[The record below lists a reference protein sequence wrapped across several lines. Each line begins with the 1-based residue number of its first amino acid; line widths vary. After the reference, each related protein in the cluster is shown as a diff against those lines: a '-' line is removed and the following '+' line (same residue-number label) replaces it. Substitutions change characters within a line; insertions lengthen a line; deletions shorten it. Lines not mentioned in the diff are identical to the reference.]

1 LNVFGNF
8 GNFGHLQV
16 SIIFAGLV
24 WMFDDAGLDMFG
36 SFWSSLISCWAI
48 LGHGAYRFV
57 SKFGTFKSNEI
68 NILRYSRQCYTLK
81 YLDPSPSSMI
91 KCLHR

>member
-1 LNVFGNF
+1 MLRIAQDFSQFDRGEAPAMTGMTGEHFTVDPGFFPLKMRSSKFLNVFGIFENF

-36 SFWSSLISCWAI
+36 SF
-48 LGHGAYRFV
+48 
-57 SKFGTFKSNEI
+57 
-68 NILRYSRQCYTLK
+68 
-81 YLDPSPSSMI
+81 
-91 KCLHR
+91 